1 MISKKDLKLEEDKNE
16 VNKIICNIKTYRKMN
31 SELLKSLMPTQKNGK
46 IDRELSL
53 YAQEVLM
60 QDIDIS

>member
-1 MISKKDLKLEEDKNE
+1 
-16 VNKIICNIKTYRKMN
+16 MN
-31 SELLKSLMPTQKNGK
+31 SELLKNLMPTQKNGK

-60 QDIDIS
+60 QDIDISLMIFKIFYPMQKKKQKLKEKLQRTC